1 MSRRGRQIGER
12 SATPAAPWKS
22 EPIGNTPVAFFMG
35 SIAQKTAMRS
45 CASPKESAYHFGAFP
60 PSFLRM
66 RILARPLP
74 KWTAP
79 YHAMSALPPSE
90 DATEESQVKSVTGG
104 ISGMKLS

>member
-22 EPIGNTPVAFFMG
+22 RPVGNTPVAFFMG
-35 SIAQKTAMRS
+35 SMAQKTAMRS

-79 YHAMSALPPSE
+79 YHARSAFPPSE
-90 DATEESQVKSVTGG
+90 DATDVSHVRSLTGG
-104 ISGMKLS
+104 ILGMKLS